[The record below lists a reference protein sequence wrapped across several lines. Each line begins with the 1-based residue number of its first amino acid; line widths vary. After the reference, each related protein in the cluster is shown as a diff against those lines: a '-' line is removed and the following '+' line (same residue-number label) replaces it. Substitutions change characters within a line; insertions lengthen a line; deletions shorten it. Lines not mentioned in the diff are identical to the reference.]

1 MGYPLGESS
10 CQVAHTDHK
19 TSVLPMHAEI
29 NHFKTAS
36 EHTFGN
42 APTFPNSLFFFFD
55 DHPIQTL
62 YDCSIILCA
71 NPQFFHS
78 FLRMSFHF
86 SVGTIVEAATSVTD
100 QKEEDDIDLI
110 SDSPWADAKLS
121 EVMLSSFSLA
131 S

>member
-1 MGYPLGESS
+1 MLKLIISRR
-10 CQVAHTDHK
+10 QVNTLLAM
-19 TSVLPMHAEI
+19 LQL
-29 NHFKTAS
+29 
-36 EHTFGN
+36 
-42 APTFPNSLFFFFD
+42 FPILCFFFD
-55 DHPIQTL
+55 DHPKHGGETL
-62 YDCSIILCA
+62 YDCSIFVCA

-78 FLRMSFHF
+78 FRRMSFHF